1 MAAPRIRIAKDKAKL
16 VQSLIDFGSSASTG
30 PFSTYA
36 DAIVFAAALG
46 VRCQKRVPLVEIS
59 QSEPS
64 PISLEVFVSRGYY
77 WVINL
82 LAVMTT
88 QQPEIL
94 STTNA
99 EAEKQRVTIFEE
111 YANGGLEQLQAELRG
126 AVDYSER
133 LLLMINAQRN
143 GDNQAASV
151 SNGDN
156 ETVEFDL
163 SRFL

>member
-16 VQSLIDFGSSASTG
+16 VQSLIDSGESASTG

-36 DAIVFAAALG
+36 DVIVFAAALG
-46 VRCQKRVPLVEIS
+46 AKRQKRVPLGEIA

-64 PISLEVFVSRGYY
+64 PISIEVFVSRGYY

-94 STTNA
+94 STTDA
-99 EAEKQRVTIFEE
+99 EAESQRVAIFEE
-111 YANGGLEQLQAELRG
+111 YANGGLEQLQDELRG

-133 LLLMINAQRN
+133 LLLTINAERN
-143 GDNQAASV
+143 EENEPASA
-151 SNGDN
+151 SNGDR
-156 ETVEFDL
+156 EIVEFDL